1 MKSIRKFKKNAE
13 AVSPVIAT
21 ILMVAITVVL
31 AAVLLVMVMNMTEDT
46 PPSSAAITATADD
59 AGHLTVTVSVINA
72 PAPASDILVKAVNSG
87 NSTVYTLNG
96 TWSGTQVSNGA
107 IFTAG
112 INQLD
117 EGSTYT
123 IQLVYE
129 PNGAV
134 LGSVSVTIPESV
146 SVTIPEAG

>member
-1 MKSIRKFKKNAE
+1 MKSLRKFKKNAE

-46 PPSSAAITATADD
+46 PPSSATITATAD
-59 AGHLTVTVSVINA
+59 ANYLNVTVSVINA
-72 PAPASDILVKAVNSG
+72 PAPASDILVKAV
-87 NSTVYTLNG
+87 STDTIVLEG
-96 TWSGTQVSNGA
+96 SWSGTQVSNGA
-107 IFTAG
+107 IFTAE
-112 INQLD
+112 IIDQLD

-134 LGSVSVTIPESV
+134 LGSVSVTIPA
-146 SVTIPEAG
+146 AG

>member
-1 MKSIRKFKKNAE
+1 MKSLRKFKKNAE

-46 PPSSAAITATADD
+46 PPSSATITATAD
-59 AGHLTVTVSVINA
+59 ANYLNVTVSVINA
-72 PAPASDILVKAVNSG
+72 PAPASDILVKAV
-87 NSTVYTLNG
+87 STDTIVLEG
-96 TWSGTQVSNGA
+96 SWSGTQVSNGA
-107 IFTAG
+107 IFTAE
-112 INQLD
+112 IIDQLD

-134 LGSVSVTIPESV
+134 LGSVSVTIPEA
-146 SVTIPEAG
+146 E

>member
-1 MKSIRKFKKNAE
+1 MKSLRKFKKNAE

-46 PPSSAAITATADD
+46 PPSSATITATAD
-59 AGHLTVTVSVINA
+59 ANYLNVTVSVINA
-72 PAPASDILVKAVNSG
+72 PAPASDILVKAVNTT
-87 NSTVYTLNG
+87 NTTVLEG
-96 TWSGTQVSNGA
+96 SWSGTQVSNGA
-107 IFTAG
+107 IFTAE
-112 INQLD
+112 IIDQLD

-134 LGSVSVTIPESV
+134 LGSVY
-146 SVTIPEAG
+146 VTIPEAG

>member
-96 TWSGTQVSNGA
+96 TWSGTQVSSGA
-107 IFTAG
+107 IFIAED
-112 INQLD
+112 QLYV
-117 EGSTYT
+117 GTYT
-123 IQLVYE
+123 IQLVYG

-134 LGSVSVTIPESV
+134 LGSVSVTIPE
-146 SVTIPEAG
+146 AG

>member
-46 PPSSAAITATADD
+46 PPSSATITATAD
-59 AGHLTVTVSVINA
+59 ASNLNVIVDFIN
-72 PAPASDILVKAVNSG
+72 PSAPASDIQVRAVNSG

-96 TWSGTQVSNGA
+96 TWSGTQVSSGA
-107 IFTAG
+107 IFTAE
-112 INQLD
+112 IEDELD
-117 EGSTYT
+117 KGSTYI
-123 IQLVYE
+123 IQLVYK

-134 LGSVSVTIPESV
+134 LGYDSVTIPEEG
-146 SVTIPEAG
+146 PEEG

>member
-1 MKSIRKFKKNAE
+1 MKSLRKFKKNAE

-46 PPSSAAITATADD
+46 PPSSATITATAD
-59 AGHLTVTVSVINA
+59 ANYLNVTVSVINA
-72 PAPASDILVKAVNSG
+72 PAPASDILVKAV
-87 NSTVYTLNG
+87 STDTIVLEG
-96 TWSGTQVSNGA
+96 SWSGTQVSNGA
-107 IFTAG
+107 IFTAE
-112 INQLD
+112 IIDQLD

-134 LGSVSVTIPESV
+134 LGSVSVTIPE
-146 SVTIPEAG
+146 AG

>member
-1 MKSIRKFKKNAE
+1 MKSLRKFKKNAE

-46 PPSSAAITATADD
+46 PPSSATITATAD
-59 AGHLTVTVSVINA
+59 ANYLNVTVSVINA
-72 PAPASDILVKAVNSG
+72 PAPASDIQVRAVNSTDVIPL
-87 NSTVYTLNG
+87 SG

-107 IFTAG
+107 IIPWAIFTAE
-112 INQLD
+112 IDQLNV
-117 EGSTYT
+117 GTYT

-134 LGSVSVTIPESV
+134 LGSVSVTIPA
-146 SVTIPEAG
+146 AG

>member
-1 MKSIRKFKKNAE
+1 MKSLRKFKKNAE

-46 PPSSAAITATADD
+46 PPSSATITATAD
-59 AGHLTVTVSVINA
+59 ANYLNVTVSVINA
-72 PAPASDILVKAVNSG
+72 PAPASDILVKAVNTT
-87 NSTVYTLNG
+87 NTTVLEG
-96 TWSGTQVSNGA
+96 SWSGTQVSNGA
-107 IFTAG
+107 IFTAE
-112 INQLD
+112 IIDQLD

-123 IQLVYE
+123 IQLVYG

-134 LGSVSVTIPESV
+134 LGSVSVTIPE
-146 SVTIPEAG
+146 AG

>member
-1 MKSIRKFKKNAE
+1 MKSLRKFKKNAE

-46 PPSSAAITATADD
+46 PPSSATITATADD

-72 PAPASDILVKAVNSG
+72 PAPASDILVKAV
-87 NSTVYTLNG
+87 STDTIVLEG
-96 TWSGTQVSNGA
+96 SWSGTQVSNGA
-107 IFTAG
+107 IFTAE
-112 INQLD
+112 IIDQLD

-134 LGSVSVTIPESV
+134 LGSVSVTIPA
-146 SVTIPEAG
+146 AG

>member
-46 PPSSAAITATADD
+46 PPSSAIITATTDD
-59 AGHLTVTVSVINA
+59 AGNLNVTVSFINA
-72 PAPASDILVKAVNSG
+72 PAPASDILVKAVSNDTIVLEG
-87 NSTVYTLNG
+87 N
-96 TWSGTQVSNGA
+96 WSGTQVSNGA

-123 IQLVYE
+123 IQLVYG

-134 LGSVSVTIPESV
+134 LGSVSVTIPA
-146 SVTIPEAG
+146 AG

>member
-96 TWSGTQVSNGA
+96 TWSGTQVSSGA
-107 IFTAG
+107 IFIAEDQLYVG
-112 INQLD
+112 I
-117 EGSTYT
+117 YT
-123 IQLVYE
+123 IQLVYG

-134 LGSVSVTIPESV
+134 LGSVSVTIPEA
-146 SVTIPEAG
+146 E

>member
-46 PPSSAAITATADD
+46 PPSSAIITATTDD
-59 AGHLTVTVSVINA
+59 AGNLTVTVSVINA
-72 PAPASDILVKAVNSG
+72 PAPASDILVKAVNTTNTTVLEG
-87 NSTVYTLNG
+87 N
-96 TWSGTQVSNGA
+96 WSGTQVSNGA
-107 IFTAG
+107 IFIAED
-112 INQLD
+112 QLYV
-117 EGSTYT
+117 GTYT
-123 IQLVYE
+123 IQLVYR

-134 LGSVSVTIPESV
+134 LGSVSVTIPA
-146 SVTIPEAG
+146 AG

>member
-46 PPSSAAITATADD
+46 PPSSATITATAD
-59 AGHLTVTVSVINA
+59 ANYLNVTVSVINA
-72 PAPASDILVKAVNSG
+72 PAPASDILVKAVSNDTIVLEG
-87 NSTVYTLNG
+87 N
-96 TWSGTQVSNGA
+96 WSGTQVSNGA

-123 IQLVYE
+123 IQLVYG

-134 LGSVSVTIPESV
+134 LGSVSVTIPEA
-146 SVTIPEAG
+146 E